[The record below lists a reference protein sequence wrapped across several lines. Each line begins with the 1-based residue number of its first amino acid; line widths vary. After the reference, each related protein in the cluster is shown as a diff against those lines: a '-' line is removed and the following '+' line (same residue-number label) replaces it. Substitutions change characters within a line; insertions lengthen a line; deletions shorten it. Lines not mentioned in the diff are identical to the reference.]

1 MIMEIRDEMDIR
13 LFHTLEQ
20 VKQMNEAIHRHQQLD
35 VPNAFMLEQFQ
46 EVKSRLTGELEK
58 LLSQLTETQWQVA
71 A

>member
-1 MIMEIRDEMDIR
+1 MEIKDELEIQ

-20 VKQMNEAIHRHQQLD
+20 VKQMNEAIHRHKQLD
-35 VPNAFMLEQFQ
+35 EPNAFMIEQYQ